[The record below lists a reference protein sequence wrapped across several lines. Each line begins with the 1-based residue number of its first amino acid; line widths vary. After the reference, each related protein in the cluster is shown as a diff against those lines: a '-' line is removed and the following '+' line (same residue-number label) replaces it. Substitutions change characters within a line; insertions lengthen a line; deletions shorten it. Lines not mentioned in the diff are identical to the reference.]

1 MITMHHLCWVPPT
14 PGLINRTK
22 QIDHCLCRSPL
33 NSLILEHFKNM
44 KFFFHTSSIKR
55 TFNLKMYN
63 VAAQSRGK
71 KSAFLTLHCDYKE
84 DQCSF

>member
-1 MITMHHLCWVPPT
+1 
-14 PGLINRTK
+14 
-22 QIDHCLCRSPL
+22 
-33 NSLILEHFKNM
+33 
-44 KFFFHTSSIKR
+44 
-55 TFNLKMYN
+55 MYN